1 MIQAMIACM
10 ARRIVVVG
18 NAGIGKSYLE
28 LVILLWWARRELRPD
43 CNLDDFFDDINTIA
57 RLERGLRTDLFFKR
71 DQLHYQIENEHLPP
85 LSSLDSKSALFLYEP
100 CESENEIHEC
110 GITDGRVWATA
121 SPMPT
126 RYKEF
131 SKTDCAVKYMEC
143 ATDDELVFMA
153 AVQEQGPD
161 VNSPLKG
168 LYKPASVR
176 ERIQTLGPFQRVVL
190 PTSTSALD
198 VEKQNKNAALAIM
211 TSEKLLKAWNISEE
225 SSNDRLSISR
235 HLVRMSP
242 NMDNIFESYTLK
254 PASNEVKEKLG
265 DMLLKTD
272 VMAMRAQLARYND
285 NPGSDTLS
293 PATKGS
299 IPTVLETF
307 FVKHAIGT
315 NELRWMDWRVAKS
328 KFSSTPE
335 ELESG
340 WTPNWAPFSLKVTHI
355 DRSKTPTYAQIVRSP
370 NAIFYMNDP
379 AYPFVDFYWYDT
391 ATNTVNASQASK
403 SFTGHPKY
411 AKTFNAM
418 KEKLQLPV
426 DGKLVINIIPLPIQA
441 DSYANGSRGKFVA
454 DVKKDAQK
462 FSQIQKNVEVHV
474 IKMVL
479 S

>member
-1 MIQAMIACM
+1 
-10 ARRIVVVG
+10 
-18 NAGIGKSYLE
+18 
-28 LVILLWWARRELRPD
+28 
-43 CNLDDFFDDINTIA
+43 
-57 RLERGLRTDLFFKR
+57 
-71 DQLHYQIENEHLPP
+71 
-85 LSSLDSKSALFLYEP
+85 
-100 CESENEIHEC
+100 
-110 GITDGRVWATA
+110 
-121 SPMPT
+121 
-126 RYKEF
+126 
-131 SKTDCAVKYMEC
+131 MEC

-315 NELRWMDWRVAKS
+315 NEL
-328 KFSSTPE
+328 
-335 ELESG
+335 L
-340 WTPNWAPFSLKVTHI
+340 THF
-355 DRSKTPTYAQIVRSP
+355 DRSKTPKYAQIVRSP